1 MAASKGNKK
10 RPKYIQDIVNDINAQ
25 LRANYIKDENNDLF
39 IWLCDYLLKR
49 NMYERYNFHKYGDK
63 IVNGKPI
70 VCLAGTADKNKFD
83 FLQVW

>member
-1 MAASKGNKK
+1 MATTKGNKK

-39 IWLCDYLLKR
+39 VWLCDYLLKR
-49 NMYERYNFHKYGDK
+49 NMYEGYNFHKYGDK

>member
-1 MAASKGNKK
+1 MATTKGNKN

-25 LRANYIKDENNDLF
+25 LRANYVKDENNDLF
-39 IWLCDYLLKR
+39 VWLCDYLIKR
-49 NMYERYNFHKYGDK
+49 KMYEGYNSHKYGDK

-83 FLQVW
+83 FLQIW

>member
-1 MAASKGNKK
+1 MATTKGNKK

-25 LRANYIKDENNDLF
+25 LRANYVKDENNDLF
-39 IWLCDYLLKR
+39 VWLCDYLLKR
-49 NMYERYNFHKYGDK
+49 KMYEGYNFHKYGDK

-70 VCLAGTADKNKFD
+70 VCLVGTADKNKFD

>member
-49 NMYERYNFHKYGDK
+49 NMYEGYNFHKYGDK

-70 VCLAGTADKNKFD
+70 VCLAGTEDKNKFD

>member
-25 LRANYIKDENNDLF
+25 LRANYIKDENSDLF

-49 NMYERYNFHKYGDK
+49 NMYEGYNFHKYGDK

>member
-49 NMYERYNFHKYGDK
+49 NMYEGYNFHKYGDK

-70 VCLAGTADKNKFD
+70 VCLAETADKNKFD

>member
-49 NMYERYNFHKYGDK
+49 NMYEGYNFHKYGDK

-70 VCLAGTADKNKFD
+70 VCLAGTADKNKYTCEV
-83 FLQVW
+83 LS

>member
-39 IWLCDYLLKR
+39 VWLCDYLLKR
-49 NMYERYNFHKYGDK
+49 NMYEGYNFHKYGDK

-70 VCLAGTADKNKFD
+70 VYLAGTADKNKFD

>member
-1 MAASKGNKK
+1 MATTKGNKK

-25 LRANYIKDENNDLF
+25 LRANYVKDENNDLF
-39 IWLCDYLLKR
+39 VWLCDYLLKR
-49 NMYERYNFHKYGDK
+49 KMYEGYNFYKYGDK

-70 VCLAGTADKNKFD
+70 VCLAGTANKNKFD

>member
-39 IWLCDYLLKR
+39 IWLCDYLRKR
-49 NMYERYNFHKYGDK
+49 NMYEGYNFHKYGDK

>member
-25 LRANYIKDENNDLF
+25 LRANYVKDENNDLF
-39 IWLCDYLLKR
+39 VWLCDYLLKR
-49 NMYERYNFHKYGDK
+49 NMYEGYNFHKYGDK
-63 IVNGKPI
+63 IVNGEPI

>member
-1 MAASKGNKK
+1 MATTKGNKK

-25 LRANYIKDENNDLF
+25 LRANYVKDENNDLF
-39 IWLCDYLLKR
+39 VWLCDYLLKR
-49 NMYERYNFHKYGDK
+49 KMYEGYNFRKYGDK

>member
-39 IWLCDYLLKR
+39 IWLCDYLLQR
-49 NMYERYNFHKYGDK
+49 NMYEGYNFHKYGDK

>member
-25 LRANYIKDENNDLF
+25 LRANYIKDVNNDLF
-39 IWLCDYLLKR
+39 VWLCDYLLKR
-49 NMYERYNFHKYGDK
+49 NMYEGYNSHKYGDK